1 MKPTKYYKQF
11 KDLQSY
17 SLENTGN
24 AFCVQIQ
31 DEILLSGLTK
41 TPVKLHTALLILQK
55 DTQSFVKGCFDEKTF
70 EFSSIGGF
78 KSSSNIYIGVDCR
91 KKENNVIYVS
101 SEDFNLKISSK
112 RNLNSSDRL
121 YIYWEYENT
130 AALTLCTHDPV
141 TNDTVREHVFATTKP
156 LHRLLKSIV
165 RDALPRFQEL
175 DEEGHFENGQEKGEQ
190 DDGLE

>member
-41 TPVKLHTALLILQK
+41 TPVKLHT
-55 DTQSFVKGCFDEKTF
+55 GCFDEKTF

-175 DEEGHFENGQEKGEQ
+175 DEEGHFENGQEMGEQ